1 MIFAGAEKEA
11 HSLLDDDG
19 GRLVLAMYSVLL
31 MLGLVLGAPWW
42 IARMMTSGRYRA
54 GLAGR
59 LGRVPAE
66 LRPADVWLHAVS
78 VGEVLAASHLVGE
91 LRGVGL
97 TVAVSTTTQAGQ
109 ELARRRFPECA
120 VFYMP
125 LDFAWLMRRYLRVL
139 QPKLVVTME
148 SELWPNL
155 IHQCMAAGIS
165 LAVVNARVSDRSFPR
180 YMALRR
186 VWGPLLREVSLFLAQ
201 SEATVERLMAMGVA
215 AERVVLSGNLKYD
228 VRAGAETAMTRR
240 VRGWRDE
247 LGVKMVVAGSTL
259 PGEEAIL
266 LDEWVDVQKA
276 ASPEAVM
283 LVIAPRH
290 TNRFDDVYE
299 LIGKQGYVAVR
310 CSTLPEFGAG
320 SLSGN
325 VVLLLDTIGDLAS
338 MYSLASVA
346 FVGGSL
352 VPKGG
357 HNPLEPAQ
365 FGVPVVMGESWENF
379 REIVATMAVA
389 DAIRIVRREEL
400 REAFVALLR
409 DGAAMGERG
418 RNVFASQAGATERT
432 MTALMALS
440 GAERRSGLK
449 RPILLPLVPVY
460 RAGLWLKEL
469 LMHTPKRLPA
479 RVISV
484 GSLSAG
490 GAGKTPVVMMVVDML
505 RVAGLRVDVLSRG
518 YGRSGEGVERVDV
531 AGSTARFGD
540 EPMLMARRLG
550 VPVWVGADRFAAGS
564 AAEGVDVHVLD
575 DGFQHRQLARDLD
588 IVLLTERDVK
598 DALIPAGDLR
608 EPLSALRRADVIV
621 LREDEVDALRS
632 FVPAGK
638 SVWVVRRS
646 LQLGSEIPA
655 SLLTFCGI
663 ARPDGFVAMLRE
675 AGVKVAGTVF
685 FADHHAW
692 VERDVTRLIAAA
704 RATGATGFCTTEKD
718 AVKLSPAMRERLEEV
733 GPVVVAE
740 LRVELLEGSVMDLLG
755 TPLPPQKV

>member
-1 MIFAGAEKEA
+1 
-11 HSLLDDDG
+11 
-19 GRLVLAMYSVLL
+19 MYSALL

-59 LGRVPAE
+59 LGRVPIDV
-66 LRPADVWLHAVS
+66 RPVDVWLHAVS

-91 LRGVGL
+91 LRGAGL
-97 TVAVSTTTQAGQ
+97 EVAVSTTTQAGQ

-139 QPKLVVTME
+139 RPKLVITME

-155 IHQCMAAGIS
+155 IHQCRVAGIP

-240 VRGWRDE
+240 VREWRDG

-259 PGEEAIL
+259 PGEEAML
-266 LDEWVDVQKA
+266 LDEWGDVQKA

-290 TNRFDDVYE
+290 TNRFDDVHE

-338 MYSLASVA
+338 MYSLASMA

-352 VPKGG
+352 VAKGG

-365 FGVPVVMGESWENF
+365 FGAPIVMGESWENF
-379 REIVATMAVA
+379 REIVAAMAVA
-389 DAIRIVRREEL
+389 DAIRIVRRDEL

-409 DGAAMGERG
+409 DGDAMGKRG
-418 RNVFASQAGATERT
+418 RDVFASQAGATERT
-432 MTALMALS
+432 MTALMAL
-440 GAERRSGLK
+440 
-449 RPILLPLVPVY
+449 I
-460 RAGLWLKEL
+460 
-469 LMHTPKRLPA
+469 
-479 RVISV
+479 
-484 GSLSAG
+484 G
-490 GAGKTPVVMMVVDML
+490 GAK
-505 RVAGLRVDVLSRG
+505 
-518 YGRSGEGVERVDV
+518 
-531 AGSTARFGD
+531 
-540 EPMLMARRLG
+540 
-550 VPVWVGADRFAAGS
+550 
-564 AAEGVDVHVLD
+564 
-575 DGFQHRQLARDLD
+575 
-588 IVLLTERDVK
+588 
-598 DALIPAGDLR
+598 
-608 EPLSALRRADVIV
+608 
-621 LREDEVDALRS
+621 
-632 FVPAGK
+632 
-638 SVWVVRRS
+638 
-646 LQLGSEIPA
+646 
-655 SLLTFCGI
+655 
-663 ARPDGFVAMLRE
+663 
-675 AGVKVAGTVF
+675 
-685 FADHHAW
+685 
-692 VERDVTRLIAAA
+692 
-704 RATGATGFCTTEKD
+704 
-718 AVKLSPAMRERLEEV
+718 
-733 GPVVVAE
+733 
-740 LRVELLEGSVMDLLG
+740 
-755 TPLPPQKV
+755 